1 MFFTVAEAKT
11 LHRTLVL
18 VVILMTYAGLVIVL
32 LFYDVM
38 TRRALLKNRRLDR
51 ETNADQG
58 TNLGKSKKKAVKW
71 ELPHTS
77 KVVNFGVPKGPTNTT
92 TGTPTTSTPMTG
104 TPTTVTPTTGTPTT
118 VTPNNTATSMA
129 ALQPATT
136 SNKAKKVQPTTGPG
150 KKGRLYKLLKY
161 AATTDKPLGERKEK
175 GKKKKKKKTKPV
187 KYGNFLQVPG
197 AKKKK
202 KKKEKN
208 ESLHDIVLH
217 VPQFKPMPPK

>member
-38 TRRALLKNRRLDR
+38 TRRALLKYRRLAR

-104 TPTTVTPTTGTPTT
+104 TPTTVPPTTGTPTT

-150 KKGRLYKLLKY
+150 KKGRLYRLLKY

-202 KKKEKN
+202 KEKEKN

>member
-18 VVILMTYAGLVIVL
+18 VVILMTYAALVIVL

-38 TRRALLKNRRLDR
+38 TRRALLKYRRLAR

-202 KKKEKN
+202 KEKEKN